1 MKFLDPLV
9 SYIKICSSEMSDLN
23 QQQTKIFESVN
34 RQLEILDNSF
44 VEVMNDLNGLRDTF
58 NLMEKFIGANDAS
71 YAR

>member
-1 MKFLDPLV
+1 
-9 SYIKICSSEMSDLN
+9 MSDLN
-23 QQQTKIFESVN
+23 QLQTKIFESVN

-58 NLMEKFIGANDAS
+58 NLMEKFISANDAS